1 MMLLPAS
8 FYSSAIVQLSWI
20 AGSLAQPSV
29 KRAASIALIN
39 CICNTPN
46 IWTSYT
52 YFGEPRYVAAF
63 GVNLGAAVIAIGM
76 ATATFF
82 YLRRKN
88 LKLDQ
93 GQTLGKSGPTAIQQ
107 ASGFRYV
114 L

>member
-1 MMLLPAS
+1 
-8 FYSSAIVQLSWI
+8 
-20 AGSLAQPSV
+20 
-29 KRAASIALIN
+29 
-39 CICNTPN
+39 
-46 IWTSYT
+46 
-52 YFGEPRYVAAF
+52 VAAF